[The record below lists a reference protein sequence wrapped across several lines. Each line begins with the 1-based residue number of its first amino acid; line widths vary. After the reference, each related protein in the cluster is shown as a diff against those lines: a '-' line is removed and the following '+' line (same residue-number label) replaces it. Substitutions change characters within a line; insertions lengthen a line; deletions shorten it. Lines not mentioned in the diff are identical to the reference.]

1 MKGYVK
7 AARLFFDAALAR
19 KDGKPPTGPVYDEIV
34 SITARYTGAT
44 PEVVRVGFPYQDR
57 DARLDVAD
65 VGRQLAWY
73 HRAGMIT
80 APLQVRDLVDGSFL
94 EEALRAL
101 PR

>member
-1 MKGYVK
+1 V
-7 AARLFFDAALAR
+7 
-19 KDGKPPTGPVYDEIV
+19 VNV
-34 SITARYTGAT
+34 TARYTGAG

-65 VGRQLAWY
+65 IARQLAWY
-73 HRAGMIT
+73 HRAGMVT
-80 APLQVRDLVDGSFL
+80 APLQPRDLMDGSFL